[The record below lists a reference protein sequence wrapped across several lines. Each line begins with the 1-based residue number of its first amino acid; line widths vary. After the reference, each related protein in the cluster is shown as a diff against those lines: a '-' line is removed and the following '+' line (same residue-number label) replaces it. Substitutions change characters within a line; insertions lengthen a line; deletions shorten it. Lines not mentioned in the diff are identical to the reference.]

1 MGVWSERVVEE
12 GEGGVPR
19 GEEEQGSM
27 EGVEGELED
36 EGAAQEFVEKEFI
49 ARPGESATMAET
61 IEEVKLMQVGAS
73 R

>member
-1 MGVWSERVVEE
+1 
-12 GEGGVPR
+12 
-19 GEEEQGSM
+19 M

-49 ARPGESATMAET
+49 ARPWESATMAET